1 MHSADHNVRNNFTY
15 GESRPMGVTIRT
27 SLEILFLA
35 GALIILAFLVYAF
48 LIWRFLNTTCGIL
61 VVTTR
66 LGIILGPRFDT
77 DC

>member
-1 MHSADHNVRNNFTY
+1 
-15 GESRPMGVTIRT
+15 MGAIVHT

-35 GALIILAFLVYAF
+35 GALMIFAFLVYAF

-66 LGIILGPRFDT
+66 PGIILGSRFST